1 MAICDHNAILPSL
14 LPRVINQMK
23 ILVIGPA
30 WVGDMVMSQSLYRLL
45 KQQHPDAV
53 LHVMAPGWCLPLLE
67 RMPEVDRA
75 IKMPLGHGELQL
87 AARWRLGRT
96 LKAEGYDWALILPN
110 SLKSA
115 LIPLFAGIPRR
126 TGWKGESRYGL
137 LNDLRSN
144 KRDFPLM
151 VQRYMALAFAKAQ
164 MTSATALPAIPH
176 PALRVDRAQQ
186 DQARI
191 RLGLSSQA
199 PVLGLCPGAE
209 FGPAKRWP
217 ETYYANIAERW
228 CATGGQVWIF
238 GSAKDGDVAHSI
250 LNQLSPTAQGQCQ
263 ILAGQTSLTEAIDL
277 LAACDAAVCNDSG
290 LMHIT
295 AAVGTPLV
303 AVYGST
309 STAYT
314 PPLSTKVETVQT
326 DINCRPCFKREC
338 PLGHLKCLKELDPK
352 LVWNA
357 LIRLQ
362 PEIQTD

>member
-1 MAICDHNAILPSL
+1 
-14 LPRVINQMK
+14 MK

-30 WVGDMVMSQSLYRLL
+30 WVGDMVMSQSLYITL
-45 KQQHPDAV
+45 KQQHPDAE
-53 LHVMAPGWCLPLLE
+53 LHVLAPAWCLPLLE
-67 RMPEVDRA
+67 RMPQVDRA
-75 IKMPLGHGELQL
+75 ITMPIGHGELKL
-87 AARWRLGRT
+87 ASRWRLGRA
-96 LKAEGYDWALILPN
+96 LKAEGYDWALVLPN

-151 VQRYMALAFAKAQ
+151 VQRYMALAFAKSQ
-164 MTSATALPAIPH
+164 MSAAPALPAIPH
-176 PALRVDRAQQ
+176 PALNVDRSQQ
-186 DQARI
+186 DQARS
-191 RLGLSSQA
+191 RLRLTSQA
-199 PVLGLCPGAE
+199 PILGLCPGAE

-217 ETYYANIAERW
+217 EAYYANIAERW

-238 GSAKDGDVAHSI
+238 GSAKDRGVATSL
-250 LNQLSPTAQGQCQ
+250 LNHLSPTAQGQCQ
-263 ILAGQTSLTEAIDL
+263 ILAGETSLTEAIDL
-277 LAACDAAVCNDSG
+277 LAACDAAICNDSG

-314 PPLSTKVETVQT
+314 PPLSTRVETVQT
-326 DINCRPCFKREC
+326 DISCRPCFKREC
-338 PLGHLKCLKELDPK
+338 PLGHLNCLKQLSPDA
-352 LVWNA
+352 VWFSLGKVHPGLEPAIDATTTNC
-357 LIRLQ
+357 
-362 PEIQTD
+362 